1 MSKLVADAKK
11 LGADK
16 AFVFAQEGNQDA
28 LRQHCESLS
37 ATSDLE
43 IIHLYPGG
51 FAAQPAYHV

>member
-28 LRQHCESLS
+28 LRRHCETSS
-37 ATSDLE
+37 ATGDIE
-43 IIHLYPGG
+43 IIHVYPGG
-51 FAAQPAYHV
+51 FGAQATYHV